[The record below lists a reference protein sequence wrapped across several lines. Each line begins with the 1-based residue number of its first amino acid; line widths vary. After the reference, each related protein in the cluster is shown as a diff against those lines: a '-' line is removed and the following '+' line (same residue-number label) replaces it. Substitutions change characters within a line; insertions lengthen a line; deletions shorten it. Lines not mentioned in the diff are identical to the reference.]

1 MTARG
6 LLRALTLWEGFF
18 GVTAGSGLSL
28 RDVTGLRGLCGEEY

>member
-6 LLRALTLWEGFF
+6 LLRALTLWGGFF

-28 RDVTGLRGLCGEEY
+28 RDVTGLRGLCGEGY